1 MPHNSYFNPI
11 SSVNN
16 AGNPYRNTP
25 IGPIRPSKNLAH
37 AIEVTQK
44 HSEEPFPSVSVSRPS
59 SPLTLPPMPTKPPR
73 RLLASG
79 APVTIGAVHSLTRR
93 RKNMRK
99 SRKSKKSRKNRN
111 SRSSRR

>member
-1 MPHNSYFNPI
+1 MPHNSYFTP
-11 SSVNN
+11 VAYTNN
-16 AGNPYRNTP
+16 KGNSHYNTP

-37 AIEVTQK
+37 AIEVTQT
-44 HSEEPFPSVSVSRPS
+44 HSEQPAPFPSVSENRYS

-99 SRKSKKSRKNRN
+99 TRKSKKSRKNRK
-111 SRSSRR
+111 